1 MDSIGDFLTVIRNG
15 IGARKRT
22 VKVATSKLKLTI
34 AQLLKD
40 EGYVKDFKLEQ
51 EGVKGFLTVY
61 LKYVDGEPVIH
72 EIKRMSTPGR
82 RSYQGANKIKPV
94 IGGLGIAI
102 VSTSVGLLTDRRAR
116 ELSVGGEL
124 ICRVW

>member
-15 IGARKRT
+15 ISARKRT
-22 VKVATSKLKLTI
+22 VKVATSKLKLNI
-34 AQLLKD
+34 ASLLKD

-51 EGVKGFLTVY
+51 DGDKSFLTVH
-61 LKYVDGEPVIH
+61 LKYVNGEPAIH
-72 EIKRMSTPGR
+72 EITRMSTPGR
-82 RSYQGANKIKPV
+82 RSYKRVNNIKPV

-102 VSTSVGLLTDRRAR
+102 VSTSQGLLTDRRAR

-124 ICRVW
+124 ICQVW

>member
-15 IGARKRT
+15 ISARKRT
-22 VKVATSKLKLTI
+22 VAVPTSKMKQCI

-40 EGYVKDFKLEQ
+40 EGYIKDFKLEQ

-61 LKYVDGEPVIH
+61 LKYVNGEPVIH
-72 EIKRMSTPGR
+72 EIVRKSTPGR
-82 RSYQGANKIKPV
+82 RLYQRANGVKPV

-102 VSTSVGLLTDRRAR
+102 MSTNAGLLTDRKAR
-116 ELSVGGEL
+116 ELGVGGET
-124 ICRVW
+124 ICQVW